1 MHVLPLS
8 LMQILAALDIVRQ
21 GADVMPRKQLNDVL
35 DAELGLDWSSKL
47 RSFDYEPLAAASIG
61 QVHRAV
67 MKSGLKVAMKIQY
80 PGVADSIESDIEN
93 VRLILDYTNL
103 IPKGLFLDNAIKVN
117 LYIHDVLDL
126 SLLIELLRISD

>member
-1 MHVLPLS
+1 
-8 LMQILAALDIVRQ
+8 
-21 GADVMPRKQLNDVL
+21 
-35 DAELGLDWSSKL
+35 
-47 RSFDYEPLAAASIG
+47 
-61 QVHRAV
+61 

-126 SLLIELLRISD
+126 SLSIEHLCISD

>member
-1 MHVLPLS
+1 MKSMHKHEQLPWLLMRVLPLS

-61 QVHRAV
+61 QVV
-67 MKSGLKVAMKIQY
+67 
-80 PGVADSIESDIEN
+80 SI
-93 VRLILDYTNL
+93 
-103 IPKGLFLDNAIKVN
+103 
-117 LYIHDVLDL
+117 
-126 SLLIELLRISD
+126 